1 MNLITFKQKNHF
13 LILIATLLT
22 ILTSCSSGPPVYN
35 ADTPVISEP
44 LMTQKLVGTSIIS
57 ASRFFE
63 PWRVFKVRPGIMR
76 GILSYG
82 QHRAN
87 VSIPYDANHF
97 RIIYNDSENFSYD
110 HEEQT
115 IHPNYNSWVKKL
127 EKRIHDEIQ
136 YQLQLAEQ

>member
-1 MNLITFKQKNHF
+1 
-13 LILIATLLT
+13 
-22 ILTSCSSGPPVYN
+22 
-35 ADTPVISEP
+35 
-44 LMTQKLVGTSIIS
+44 
-57 ASRFFE
+57 
-63 PWRVFKVRPGIMR
+63 MR